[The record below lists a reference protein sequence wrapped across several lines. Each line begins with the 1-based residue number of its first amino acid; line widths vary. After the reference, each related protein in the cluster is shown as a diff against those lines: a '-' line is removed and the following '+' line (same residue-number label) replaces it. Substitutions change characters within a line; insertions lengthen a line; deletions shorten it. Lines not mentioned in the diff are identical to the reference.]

1 MRKVIKKMREATF
14 VKNNK
19 ENWLRFEEILKEPK
33 SLPPDEVADCYLRV
47 INDLSFARTYYRNSE
62 ITIYLNNLA
71 QKAHFTVY
79 KNKKEKSNRIV
90 TFWKTELPL
99 LFAGYQ
105 KDLLLSFVIFG
116 ISALIGWFS
125 INQDANFAR
134 IILGDAYVD
143 MTIQNIKDGDPVAVY
158 HEESPFLMFV
168 AIAMNNIRVGFIT
181 FVLGI
186 LTPVGTCIIL
196 FRNGVMLGSF
206 TGFFALYNVGL
217 QANSIIWIHGTFEI
231 FVIVVCGAAGLIL
244 GKSLFFPGTFTR
256 LQSVRQGFWDGVKIC
271 FSTLPF
277 FLFAAFLESYI
288 TRYTDMPL
296 PLALSIIVVC
306 ATFIIFYYVIYPK
319 RLKKKILEI

>member
-33 SLPPDEVADCYLRV
+33 SLPPDEVADCYLRI

-99 LFAGYQ
+99 LFANYQ

-125 INQDANFAR
+125 INQDADFAR
-134 IILGDAYVD
+134 LILGDAYVD

-206 TGFFALYNVGL
+206 TGFFALYDVGL

-256 LQSVRQGFWDGVKIC
+256 LQSVQRGFWDGVKIC

-296 PLALSIIVVC
+296 LLALSIIVVC
-306 ATFIIFYYVIYPK
+306 ATFIIFYYVIYPRK
-319 RLKKKILEI
+319 LRKKILEI